1 MLTYISTEDKP
12 QCNTR
17 KWFSCLFVWY
27 SSVAIIVGRLL
38 SRLWQCVTAYY
49 AGGRVA
55 NEGKSVSSYPFPW
68 TSMII
73 FPFLLYIPPPFQLVT
88 NNELQKNIALVGHSR
103 GKSLLTALKCAP
115 SPPFYPLQFNGINLQ
130 RNLLTQPASDAA
142 FKVLL
147 LNSFCVFTSRQL

>member
-1 MLTYISTEDKP
+1 MLTHISTEEKP

-68 TSMII
+68 TSIII
-73 FPFLLYIPPPFQLVT
+73 FSFLLYIPRPPFQLIT
-88 NNELQKNIALVGHSR
+88 NNELQKNIGWTFR
-103 GKSLLTALKCAP
+103 GKEP
-115 SPPFYPLQFNGINLQ
+115 SDSSEMRPL
-130 RNLLTQPASDAA
+130 P
-142 FKVLL
+142 
-147 LNSFCVFTSRQL
+147 SFLPTPVQWDKFAT

>member
-1 MLTYISTEDKP
+1 MLTYISTEEKP

-17 KWFSCLFVWY
+17 KRFSCLFVWY

-68 TSMII
+68 TSII
-73 FPFLLYIPPPFQLVT
+73 KFPILLYIPAPFQLVSY
-88 NNELQKNIALVGHSR
+88 NELQKNIGWTFR

-115 SPPFYPLQFNGINLQ
+115 SPPFYPLLQFNGINLQ
-130 RNLLTQPASDAA
+130 RNPLTQPASDAA
-142 FKVLL
+142 FRVLL

>member
-1 MLTYISTEDKP
+1 M
-12 QCNTR
+12 
-17 KWFSCLFVWY
+17 WFSCLFVWY

-68 TSMII
+68 TSIII
-73 FPFLLYIPPPFQLVT
+73 FSFLLYIPRPPFQLIT
-88 NNELQKNIALVGHSR
+88 NNELQKNIGWTFR
-103 GKSLLTALKCAP
+103 EKSLLTALKCAP

-130 RNLLTQPASDAA
+130 RNPLTQPASDAA
-142 FKVLL
+142 FRVLL